1 MPAVIRK
8 IHLCS
13 VVDLYGSL
21 VNMVQEEESK
31 VIIDVVI
38 AKICVC
44 DGNIAFCK
52 KKQHSNRK
60 MVDFPCLVFVN
71 VANGSF

>member
-1 MPAVIRK
+1 MCVTHCNGMPAVIRM

-52 KKQHSNRK
+52 KNNTVIGKWWI
-60 MVDFPCLVFVN
+60 FPAWFL
-71 VANGSF
+71 